1 MARLGELYKGHDMAL
16 RAMPLILARE
26 PKARYVIVGD
36 GLLRSYLERLAV
48 SMGVERSVTFTG
60 ELPSA
65 ALDERYARADVITM
79 LSRESPIDGGAE
91 GYGLI
96 FVEAGAWSKPVVG
109 GRSGGIPDAV
119 VDGVTGLLVDPTD
132 IGAIAEALLRV
143 LSDTALAR
151 RLGEQGPPPR
161 SERVVVDELCCEV
174 SDRAR
179 HGAGQTHAHR
189 YRRIGGDWMKPVQI
203 LYVNP
208 TGQLGGAE
216 YSLLDLAGS
225 LDRTRFVPVLAC
237 LGDGPL
243 AAAASSRGIQV
254 VPVQLPRR
262 FAELSLK
269 GERSGPAALAAAA
282 TRRHRS
288 RGN

>member
-1 MARLGELYKGHDMAL
+1 MAL

-36 GLLRSYLERLAV
+36 GLLRAYLERLAA

-60 ELPSA
+60 ELPAA
-65 ALDERYARADVITM
+65 ALDEWYARADVITM

-143 LSDTALAR
+143 LSDGALAR
-151 RLGEQGPPPR
+151 RLGEQG
-161 SERVVVDELCCEV
+161 
-174 SDRAR
+174 
-179 HGAGQTHAHR
+179 
-189 YRRIGGDWMKPVQI
+189 
-203 LYVNP
+203 
-208 TGQLGGAE
+208 
-216 YSLLDLAGS
+216 
-225 LDRTRFVPVLAC
+225 
-237 LGDGPL
+237 
-243 AAAASSRGIQV
+243 
-254 VPVQLPRR
+254 
-262 FAELSLK
+262 
-269 GERSGPAALAAAA
+269 
-282 TRRHRS
+282 RHRALNES
-288 RGN
+288 SWTNFVATFQTVLDTARVRPTLIDTVGSAGTG